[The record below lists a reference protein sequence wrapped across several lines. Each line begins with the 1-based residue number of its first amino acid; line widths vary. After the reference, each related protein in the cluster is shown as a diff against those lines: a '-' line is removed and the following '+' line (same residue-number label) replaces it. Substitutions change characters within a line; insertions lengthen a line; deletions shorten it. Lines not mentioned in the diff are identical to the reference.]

1 MEQALFI
8 ALAIAVALV
17 VSAVLRR
24 RRTDAPTQGGFHI
37 PTQLDRGDF
46 DSSEAPWLVAIFTSA
61 TCNTCA
67 DVSEKAFVLASRD
80 VAVQRIDYT
89 QNPDLH
95 KRYGVD
101 AVPLLVIADARGVV
115 RNGFVGPV
123 KAQDLWAAVAE
134 CREPG
139 STPDPCEGRHEHSR
153 PD

>member
-1 MEQALFI
+1 MEQVLFI
-8 ALAIAVALV
+8 VLAIVVALV

-24 RRTDAPTQGGFHI
+24 RRGDAPTQGGFEI

-46 DSSEAPWLVAIFTSA
+46 DSPNTPWLVAIFTSA

-67 DVSEKAFVLASRD
+67 DVSEKAFVLASRN

-89 QNPDLH
+89 ENPSLH
-95 KRYGVD
+95 KRYRID
-101 AVPLLVIADARGVV
+101 AVPLLVIADEHGVV
-115 RNGFVGPV
+115 RNGFIGPV

-139 STPDPCEGRHEHSR
+139 STPDPCESRQEHSH